1 MESKKMNETDAIRA
15 TINFVRTLY
24 FSSESQG
31 GKFKS
36 DWFTD
41 RLKRAS
47 SESKLSGFCETLIR
61 LTQPDKE
68 KVNNYAIIEMVAI
81 ANSSLATRIL
91 LWVRRNA
98 NIIVSLALEKN
109 ANLNPVIEGIQLPEE
124 TTEGVALP
132 RRGFDIGLKIKM
144 EAPLEHGADTKCGNS
159 TMFRRINVCST
170 DGGTLH
176 LPYYSGN
183 ALRGQMRDLL
193 ADDFL
198 NTIGVGADRLKPK
211 VALWFFYAIYT
222 GGVLTEADSATK
234 KVVKTMG
241 DNGAIRAEGIWTL
254 RNMIPPI
261 SLLGAAIGNRILP
274 GRVRFADLRPL
285 CREWGTGAIAVD
297 QLLEWEFLTRRDD
310 IVTSIE
316 NKSMI
321 ANTEV
326 LRAGTELEGGIDM
339 DNMMTPIE
347 RSALGKGIE
356 LLQKH
361 GFLGASSRR
370 GFGKCMMDFSNAP
383 SAEEYETFL
392 AEKKADIVQYL
403 VDIDALKDLS
413 LILKNE

>member
-1 MESKKMNETDAIRA
+1 MNETDAIRA

-193 ADDFL
+193 ADHFL
-198 NTIGVGADRLKPK
+198 TAIGVGADRLKPK
-211 VALWFFYAIYT
+211 VALWFFYALYT
-222 GGVLTEADSATK
+222 GGVLTEADSSTK
-234 KVVKTMG
+234 KIVKNMG
-241 DNGAIRAEGIWTL
+241 DNGAIRAEGVWKL

-274 GRVRFADLRPL
+274 GRVRFADLRPV
-285 CREWGTGAIAVD
+285 CREWGTGAIGVD

-310 IVTSIE
+310 LVTSTD

-326 LRAGTELEGGIDM
+326 LRAGTELEGGIDI
-339 DNMMTPIE
+339 DTVMTAIE
-347 RSALGKGIE
+347 RSVLGKGIE
-356 LLQKH
+356 LLQAH

-370 GFGKCMMDFSNAP
+370 GFGKCVMEFSNVP
-383 SAEEYETFL
+383 GAEEYETL
-392 AEKKADIVQYL
+392 LKDKGSEITAYL
-403 VDIDALKDLS
+403 KDIDALKEPE
-413 LILKNE
+413 NE